1 MSHEIPKDTLNS
13 RLEFCISEYVRKYA
27 HREILREKWFEDM
40 TLEEIAEKHKMSV
53 TNVKRI
59 LYTVGDEI
67 IVRAH
72 ELSMD

>member
-1 MSHEIPKDTLNS
+1 MKHDIPEGTLNS
-13 RLEFCISEYVRKYA
+13 RLEYCIDEYVRKYA
-27 HREILREKWFEDM
+27 HREILREKWFEDY

-59 LYTVGDEI
+59 IYTEGDKI
-67 IVRAH
+67 IVKAH